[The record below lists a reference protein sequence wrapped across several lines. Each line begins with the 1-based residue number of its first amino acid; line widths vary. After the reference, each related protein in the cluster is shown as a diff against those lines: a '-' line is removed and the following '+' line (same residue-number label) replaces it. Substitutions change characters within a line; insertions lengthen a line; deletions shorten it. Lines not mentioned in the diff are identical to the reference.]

1 MAKVP
6 YTKPALTYTDQLQ
19 RLKQRGLEV
28 ENDSKAIH
36 LLEKISYYRLSG
48 YWYPMLKTPKTT
60 HIFKDGSCFK
70 NVFNLYCFDRELRKL
85 ILGEI
90 EKIEVAVRARMI
102 YTLSHTNGSFWFN
115 DSTLFQNPRTFGN
128 TNLRFTKDF
137 YDSDEEFIKNFKL
150 IYSDNLPPSWM
161 MLEITSFGSLSIVY
175 KNLKASRDK
184 RYIAN
189 YFGVNESTFQSWLH
203 SIVYIRNVCA
213 HHGRLWNRNMS
224 IAPAIPTSPINPFI
238 SITTLPNPDLNQP
251 LIDLNNRTYYILS
264 MIIYL
269 LNIINPNHPFKGKLY
284 QLLQKY
290 PMIDVKAMGFPEGWE
305 KENLWNW
312 EKVIVDQ
319 RWYNRFTAYIR
330 KNYFR

>member
-1 MAKVP
+1 
-6 YTKPALTYTDQLQ
+6 
-19 RLKQRGLEV
+19 
-28 ENDSKAIH
+28 
-36 LLEKISYYRLSG
+36 
-48 YWYPMLKTPKTT
+48 MLKTPKTN
-60 HIFKDGSCFK
+60 HIFKDGSSLK

-102 YTLSHTNGSFWFN
+102 YTLSQTNGPFWFN
-115 DSTLFQNPRTFGN
+115 DSNLFQNTRTFGN

-137 YDSDEEFIKNFKL
+137 DDSDEEFIKNFKL
-150 IYSDNLPPSWM
+150 NYSDNLPPSWM

-224 IAPAIPTSPINPFI
+224 IAPGIPTSPINSFI
-238 SITTLPNPDLNQP
+238 KITTLPNPDITQP
-251 LIDLNNRTYYILS
+251 PIDLNNRTYYILS

-269 LNIINPNHPFKGKLY
+269 LNIINPNHSFKSKLY
-284 QLLQKY
+284 YLLKKY

-305 KENLWNW
+305 KEDLWNW
-312 EKVIVDQ
+312 EKVRVDQ
-319 RWYNRFTAYIR
+319 KWYSRFKLYIR
-330 KNYFR
+330 KKYFY